1 MIRQKPPI
9 IIGEELLKIFDNGIE
24 KLNQILNNLEKYKEM
39 GGISGAA
46 LFAYSIFEGTLF
58 TIYSKVLKAFPEKA
72 RLAYNNVDTKL
83 LFRTSRT
90 SVVIEEL
97 CENFS
102 RNFGHD
108 KFKSYINTFNEIV
121 GIDIHSITFPVKT
134 LDEFKED
141 RNCIAHRGN
150 IISLERTQVYIEAVR
165 ESLSLIR
172 EKFSLKYKKYTDTEL
187 IKKSCAYIFNM
198 FEWEFNECFV
208 FSKGHVGI
216 NRIPLEAVYDRL
228 SSSETHCFLL
238 FIANYNAGISEKFK
252 IKDLMPRVS
261 LTNDTID
268 RISFI
273 NDLFEAYPHLINR

>member
-108 KFKSYINTFNEIV
+108 KFKAI
-121 GIDIHSITFPVKT
+121 
-134 LDEFKED
+134 
-141 RNCIAHRGN
+141 
-150 IISLERTQVYIEAVR
+150 
-165 ESLSLIR
+165 
-172 EKFSLKYKKYTDTEL
+172 
-187 IKKSCAYIFNM
+187 
-198 FEWEFNECFV
+198 
-208 FSKGHVGI
+208 
-216 NRIPLEAVYDRL
+216 
-228 SSSETHCFLL
+228 
-238 FIANYNAGISEKFK
+238 
-252 IKDLMPRVS
+252 
-261 LTNDTID
+261 
-268 RISFI
+268 
-273 NDLFEAYPHLINR
+273 

>member
-24 KLNQILNNLEKYKEM
+24 KLNQILNNLEKYEEM

-72 RLAYNNVDTKL
+72 KLTYNNVDNKL

-97 CENFS
+97 CEKFS
-102 RNFGHD
+102 KNFGHD

-141 RNCIAHRGN
+141 RNCIAHRGDV
-150 IISLERTQVYIEAVR
+150 ISLDRTHVYIEAAR

-172 EKFSLKYKKYTDTEL
+172 DKFSLKYKKYTDIEL
-187 IKKSCAYIFNM
+187 IKKSCAYIFNK
-198 FEWEFNECFV
+198 FERE
-208 FSKGHVGI
+208 I
-216 NRIPLEAVYDRL
+216 NL
-228 SSSETHCFLL
+228 SLKH
-238 FIANYNAGISEKFK
+238 ISE
-252 IKDLMPRVS
+252 PTRRS
-261 LTNDTID
+261 
-268 RISFI
+268 
-273 NDLFEAYPHLINR
+273 

>member
-1 MIRQKPPI
+1 
-9 IIGEELLKIFDNGIE
+9 
-24 KLNQILNNLEKYKEM
+24 
-39 GGISGAA
+39 
-46 LFAYSIFEGTLF
+46 
-58 TIYSKVLKAFPEKA
+58 
-72 RLAYNNVDTKL
+72 
-83 LFRTSRT
+83 
-90 SVVIEEL
+90 
-97 CENFS
+97 
-102 RNFGHD
+102 
-108 KFKSYINTFNEIV
+108 
-121 GIDIHSITFPVKT
+121 
-134 LDEFKED
+134 
-141 RNCIAHRGN
+141 
-150 IISLERTQVYIEAVR
+150 
-165 ESLSLIR
+165 
-172 EKFSLKYKKYTDTEL
+172 
-187 IKKSCAYIFNM
+187 M